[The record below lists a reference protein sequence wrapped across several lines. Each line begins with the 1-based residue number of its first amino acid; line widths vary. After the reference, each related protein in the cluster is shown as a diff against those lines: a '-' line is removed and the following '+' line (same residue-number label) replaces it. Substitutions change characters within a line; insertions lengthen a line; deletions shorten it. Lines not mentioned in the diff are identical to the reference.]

1 MSRDA
6 IRALARHGRTFRL
19 AGTLLSRADLDAAA
33 ELYVVCRAVDDL
45 ADEAPDPAA
54 ARAALLALR
63 AEVGQGRRASPL
75 AARFAALGA
84 CPRATAAFLDTI
96 LGDLDPVRIADEA
109 ALVRYAYGAAGTVGV
124 LMCGVLGVRDPAAE
138 PHAVDLGIAMQL
150 TNIARDVVE
159 DAARDRLYLP
169 ATWLPPGFAPG
180 DVARDHGSAFL
191 AVRRLLALADQ
202 RYRSAARG
210 YRHLPPRARLA
221 IRVAGRLYEEI
232 GLRIL
237 RAGPGYL
244 NGGRCIVPMPRKLA
258 LLTAEAASMLARRP
272 PARHEAA
279 LPARRAGLTLPG
291 RRAGL
296 QGAKG
301 REAAAGKAGL
311 CPDPPHA

>member
-1 MSRDA
+1 MSRDSV
-6 IRALARHGRTFRL
+6 RVLARHGRTFRL
-19 AGTLLSRADLDAAA
+19 AGTLLTRADLDAAA
-33 ELYVVCRAVDDL
+33 ELYVFCRAVDDL

-54 ARAALLALR
+54 ARAALLDLR
-63 AEVGQGRRASPL
+63 AEVGQGGRASPL

-84 CPRATAAFLDTI
+84 CPHATTAFLDTI
-96 LGDLDPVRIADEA
+96 LGDLGPVRIADEA

-169 ATWLPPGFAPG
+169 ATWLPPGFTPA
-180 DVARDHGSAFL
+180 DVARDPASAFL

-210 YRHLPPRARLA
+210 YRHLSPRSRLA

-232 GLRIL
+232 GRQIL
-237 RAGPGYL
+237 RMGSGYL
-244 NGGRCIVPMPRKLA
+244 DSGRCVVPMRRKLA
-258 LLTAEAASMLARRP
+258 LLGAEAASALVWRP
-272 PARHEAA
+272 SARHEDM
-279 LPARRAGLTLPG
+279 
-291 RRAGL
+291 
-296 QGAKG
+296 
-301 REAAAGKAGL
+301 AGKAGH
-311 CPDPPHA
+311 CPDPLLLEGGGQASPGPA